1 MISVQCSTL
10 LSQRIDMPTFVKNML
25 ISNTSICL
33 IFSNNIYEII
43 AYGYRMKCSVSQN
56 AYIYLYLALGVNE

>member
-1 MISVQCSTL
+1 
-10 LSQRIDMPTFVKNML
+10 MPTFVKNML